1 MAILKVETD
10 IIVNISASSIG
21 RAGIFVI
28 MSVKALS
35 TDLIVFIGDVIMCFT
50 SDCMINLHIR
60 TDPIFLWINVSS
72 VIQTLSVAHIKGKIS
87 NLPINYNDNYQ
98 EYIINYGLHEMFISK
113 II

>member
-1 MAILKVETD
+1 MSKSTSFSFALLVRQNKYRIMAILKVETD

-50 SDCMINLHIR
+50 LD
-60 TDPIFLWINVSS
+60 
-72 VIQTLSVAHIKGKIS
+72 
-87 NLPINYNDNYQ
+87 
-98 EYIINYGLHEMFISK
+98 
-113 II
+113 